1 VWCEFDPVVPVPK
14 GFTCSIQAQV
24 MAPEP
29 AEVDSFRF
37 EGSIYYPTFSK
48 RDLNLQCADDGDFH
62 SMRVSKCN
70 LLRSANESQTE
81 SNYLSTCLF
90 ASFSYITKN

>member
-1 VWCEFDPVVPVPK
+1 VPVPK

-24 MAPEP
+24 MMEA
-29 AEVDSFRF
+29 ADADGVSN
-37 EGSIYYPTFSK
+37 EGRIYYPTFSK
-48 RDLNLQCADDGDFH
+48 RDLNLQCADDGDLH

-70 LLRSANESQTE
+70 LLRSANENHYERS
-81 SNYLSTCLF
+81 YLSTCLF